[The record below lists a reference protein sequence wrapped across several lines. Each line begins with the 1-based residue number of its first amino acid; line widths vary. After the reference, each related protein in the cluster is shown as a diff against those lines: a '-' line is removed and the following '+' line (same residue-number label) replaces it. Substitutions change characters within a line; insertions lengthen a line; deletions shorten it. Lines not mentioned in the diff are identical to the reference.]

1 MVSYRAIS
9 LDVDV
14 CLRNNRIFN
23 DYFTF
28 FSERIFVRVQSFVL
42 IIGLQRKRVSMQAIS
57 IFFAGNVEQRKWR
70 DNLLQARPLQYI
82 TE

>member
-1 MVSYRAIS
+1 MNVS
-9 LDVDV
+9 
-14 CLRNNRIFN
+14 
-23 DYFTF
+23 
-28 FSERIFVRVQSFVL
+28 SFVL

>member
-14 CLRNNRIFN
+14 CLRNNRIFK

-28 FSERIFVRVQSFVL
+28 FRLVNVSSFVL

-70 DNLLQARPLQYI
+70 DNLLQARPLRYI

>member
-9 LDVDV
+9 LDVDM

-28 FSERIFVRVQSFVL
+28 FRLVNVSSFVL

>member
-14 CLRNNRIFN
+14 CVRNNRIFN

-28 FSERIFVRVQSFVL
+28 FRLVNVSSFVL

-70 DNLLQARPLQYI
+70 DNLLQARSLQYI

>member
-28 FSERIFVRVQSFVL
+28 FRLVNVSSFVL
-42 IIGLQRKRVSMQAIS
+42 IIGLQRKRVSMQVIS

>member
-9 LDVDV
+9 LDVDM

-28 FSERIFVRVQSFVL
+28 FRLVNVSSFVL

-70 DNLLQARPLQYI
+70 DNLLQAPLQYI

>member
-28 FSERIFVRVQSFVL
+28 FRLVNVSSFVL

-70 DNLLQARPLQYI
+70 DNLLQARSLQYI

>member
-28 FSERIFVRVQSFVL
+28 FRLVNVSSFVL

-57 IFFAGNVEQRKWR
+57 IFFAGNVEQGKWR
-70 DNLLQARPLQYI
+70 DNLLQTRPLQYI

>member
-1 MVSYRAIS
+1 MNVS
-9 LDVDV
+9 
-14 CLRNNRIFN
+14 
-23 DYFTF
+23 
-28 FSERIFVRVQSFVL
+28 SFVL

-57 IFFAGNVEQRKWR
+57 IFFAGNVEQGKWR

>member
-28 FSERIFVRVQSFVL
+28 FRLVNVSLFVL

-70 DNLLQARPLQYI
+70 DNLLQARLLQYI

>member
-28 FSERIFVRVQSFVL
+28 FRLVNVSSFVL

>member
-28 FSERIFVRVQSFVL
+28 FRLVNVSSFVL

-70 DNLLQARPLQYI
+70 DNLLQVRSLQYI